1 MAQQKVDSKV
11 SEVALGNE
19 EPVLCTQDKQ
29 LPVPLK
35 KIPLRDLQSENNI
48 VMQKGPGNPIVLKEA
63 VITGPPKV
71 SGTKRPSDAQMN
83 PHQQSP
89 NNSGANGRLVYV
101 RRKADGEAGKIGNC
115 EVIADNTQSPQ
126 KSLPGHQDGPQTKSL
141 DKELPIQRLTEIAPI
156 PTSPTMCVPSA
167 KPSIPP
173 AFGSLDSK
181 LVSEEHQSHTVP
193 SPICLAAETKANGQ
207 NWEER
212 YIQLQMYLKKLD
224 QSSLEDHFQ
233 MLRSLSAVELSRH
246 AIELEKRAIQLSLE
260 QGKELKRVKAL
271 NVLGKTLKTSNAP
284 TAQQSPF
291 N

>member
-19 EPVLCTQDKQ
+19 EAVLCSQDKQ
-29 LPVPLK
+29 LPVPVK
-35 KIPLRDLQSENNI
+35 KIPLRDLQSDNNI
-48 VMQKGPGNPIVLKEA
+48 VMQKGPGIPLVLKEA
-63 VITGPPKV
+63 IAGPPKV

-101 RRKADGEAGKIGNC
+101 RRKSEGETGKIGNC
-115 EVIADNTQSPQ
+115 EVIADNSQSPQ
-126 KSLPGHQDGPQTKSL
+126 KSQPGHQDGPQTKSL
-141 DKELPIQRLTEIAPI
+141 DKELPIQCQTEITPI

-167 KPSIPP
+167 KPSIPS

-181 LVSEEHQSHTVP
+181 LVSEEHRSHTVP
-193 SPICLAAETKANGQ
+193 LPINLAAETKANDQ

-212 YIQLQMYLKKLD
+212 YIQLQMYLRKLD
-224 QSSLEDHFQ
+224 QSSLEDHLQ
-233 MLRSLSAVELSRH
+233 MLRSLSAAELSRH

-271 NVLGKTLKTSNAP
+271 NVLGKTLKTCNAP
-284 TAQQSPF
+284 ASQQSPL